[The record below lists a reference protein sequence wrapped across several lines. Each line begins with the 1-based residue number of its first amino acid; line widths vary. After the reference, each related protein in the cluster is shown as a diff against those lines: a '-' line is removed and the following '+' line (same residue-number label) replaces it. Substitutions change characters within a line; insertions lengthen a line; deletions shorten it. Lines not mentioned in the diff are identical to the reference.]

1 MLVFILLFQM
11 PAEKPEGFKSIH
23 RLQYE
28 QHAESLKSGTV
39 DTLSGLKKEQ
49 ESKAKEIDRFRLT
62 FGTILVG
69 FILFLMI
76 VALIWLR
83 RWFYSSY
90 R

>member
-1 MLVFILLFQM
+1 MLVFILLFHI
-11 PAEKPEGFKSIH
+11 PADKPDGFKSIH

-39 DTLSGLKKEQ
+39 DTQSGLKKEQ

-62 FGTILVG
+62 FGTILTG
-69 FILFLMI
+69 FIIFIMI
-76 VALIWLR
+76 VVLVWLR

>member
-11 PAEKPEGFKSIH
+11 PAEKPDGFKSIH

-28 QHAESLKSGTV
+28 QHAETLKSGTV
-39 DTLSGLKKEQ
+39 DTQSGLKKEQ

-62 FGTILVG
+62 FGTILTG
-69 FILFLMI
+69 FIIFIMI
-76 VALIWLR
+76 VVLVWLR

>member
-1 MLVFILLFQM
+1 MLVFVLLFHI
-11 PAEKPEGFKSIH
+11 PAEKPDGFKSIH

-28 QHAESLKSGTV
+28 QHAETLKSGTV
-39 DTLSGLKKEQ
+39 DTQSGLKKEQ

-62 FGTILVG
+62 FGTILTG
-69 FILFLMI
+69 FIIFIMI
-76 VALIWLR
+76 VVLVWLR

>member
-1 MLVFILLFQM
+1 MLVFVLLFHI
-11 PAEKPEGFKSIH
+11 PAEKPDGFKSIH

-39 DTLSGLKKEQ
+39 DTQSGLKKEQ
-49 ESKAKEIDRFRLT
+49 ESKTKEIDRFRLT
-62 FGTILVG
+62 FGTILTG
-69 FILFLMI
+69 FIIFIMI
-76 VALIWLR
+76 VVLVWLR